1 MNERVVVA
9 QAAAT
14 HLASL
19 AQPRSLKVTKPQSD
33 QSIVLDLSDHGA
45 KIDFSAVA
53 DEKMTLVH
61 VGTKLIILFDNQ
73 STVTADPFFD
83 FSGKPL
89 ANLDVELG
97 AGRAVN
103 GEQFAQLFSVTEDQS
118 ALRTAGNIPPSAANF
133 HDPSIDALGGGPRPL
148 ALLEQELGA
157 RIGVGADL
165 GAGDGDTA
173 SFTHNSQTLS
183 PTPTIS
189 VPPAGGPS
197 TNVFEGGLGTR
208 PGEPPGTHAG
218 QASFPITTR
227 PGTIGFTSSGRSLSG
242 GQKQAIGL
250 ARALIRKP
258 QILFLDEPTAHFDT
272 RSEAEFLDRLSV
284 LADSDMTIIV
294 STHRLSLLALV
305 DRLLVFEQGL
315 LIADGPRDQILAKL
329 QALAQG
335 PISQPQAQA
344 KRNAAV

>member
-19 AQPRSLKVTKPQSD
+19 VQPRSLKVTKPQDD

-133 HDPSIDALGGGPRPL
+133 HDPSIDALGDGPRPL
-148 ALLEQELGA
+148 ALLEQELGV
-157 RIGVGADL
+157 RVGTGTDI
-165 GAGDGDTA
+165 GAGDLDTA
-173 SFTHNSQTLS
+173 SFSHNCQTLS

-197 TNVFEGGLGTR
+197 TNVFEAGLGAR
-208 PGEPPGTHAG
+208 PGEPPGTHTG
-218 QASFPITTR
+218 QTSFPITTR
-227 PGTIGFTSSGRSLSG
+227 PGTIGFTSLLSG
-242 GQKQAIGL
+242 AGCFSRRQF
-250 ARALIRKP
+250 RACHR
-258 QILFLDEPTAHFDT
+258 TYSAHS
-272 RSEAEFLDRLSV
+272 RPS
-284 LADSDMTIIV
+284 
-294 STHRLSLLALV
+294 
-305 DRLLVFEQGL
+305 G
-315 LIADGPRDQILAKL
+315 
-329 QALAQG
+329 
-335 PISQPQAQA
+335 
-344 KRNAAV
+344 